1 MALTGWMGRRHMNT
15 IYGKRTSKLDG
26 KMLPFIVKATKF
38 LENKTRELVT
48 FSSALG
54 HCIFP
59 IVHIK

>member
-26 KMLPFIVKATKF
+26 KMLPFIVKVTKF

-48 FSSALG
+48 FSAAMG
-54 HCIFP
+54 H
-59 IVHIK
+59 